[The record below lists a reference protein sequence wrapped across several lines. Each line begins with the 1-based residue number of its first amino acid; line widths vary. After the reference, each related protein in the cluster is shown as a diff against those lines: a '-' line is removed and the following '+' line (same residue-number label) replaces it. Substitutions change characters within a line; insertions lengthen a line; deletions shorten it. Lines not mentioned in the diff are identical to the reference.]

1 MDSAAYFLSLYIIS
15 YLENDDLILYLPQV
29 RQTTMVWLYLTVSRL
44 KELLA
49 QVDLKKTR
57 NFLQTAIYVC
67 VYVIGHSP
75 VGLFRTNANRQ

>member
-57 NFLQTAIYVC
+57 NLRRIAD
-67 VYVIGHSP
+67 
-75 VGLFRTNANRQ
+75 TNSTM